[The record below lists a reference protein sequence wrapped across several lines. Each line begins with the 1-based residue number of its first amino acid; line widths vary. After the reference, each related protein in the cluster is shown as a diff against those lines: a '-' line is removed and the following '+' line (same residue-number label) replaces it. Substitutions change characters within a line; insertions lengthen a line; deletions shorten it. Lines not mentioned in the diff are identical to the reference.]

1 MARSSTCSPDTIPS
15 GPLPKP
21 MTTVGPSR
29 IEHDADRSPY
39 RRYRTRGHCL
49 HHQPPPAARHHRRK
63 ERKKERKRKENK
75 KYKRKWQ
82 KKRIQN
88 KRKEKERNKDPYDCS
103 PDLYMVI
110 ANSITHRPKTRLE
123 ALPLAF
129 PILTGVTLA
138 SREHNISSQG
148 ALVQVR

>member
-1 MARSSTCSPDTIPS
+1 MQTVPRTGDIEQEGTASIINLRQQPA
-15 GPLPKP
+15 
-21 MTTVGPSR
+21 TTVV
-29 IEHDADRSPY
+29 
-39 RRYRTRGHCL
+39 
-49 HHQPPPAARHHRRK
+49 
-63 ERKKERKRKENK
+63 KKERKRKENK